1 MFLYQD
7 KYMRTFIKIMSIMS
21 LTFFLSCC
29 QSSDTP
35 SLLPGIVPA
44 EQKTTII
51 NNRPSNIIGAVEP
64 IYILPMKSAFDARI
78 DTGATTS
85 SLDADDIKEFERDGE
100 KWVSFTITNRQSG
113 EKYEFEKP
121 ILKSVKIKR
130 IEDREH
136 RVKVNM
142 AVSFG
147 GEKFTAEFTLADR
160 DKFEYQIL
168 IGRNI
173 LSGRAIVDTS
183 VSHTLK

>member
-1 MFLYQD
+1 
-7 KYMRTFIKIMSIMS
+7 MRTFIRIISMMG
-21 LTFFLSCC
+21 LTIFLSCC
-29 QSSDTP
+29 RSSDAP
-35 SLLPGIVPA
+35 SIIPGIVPS
-44 EQKTTII
+44 EQKTTVV
-51 NNRPSNIIGAVEP
+51 NRRPSNIIGAVEP
-64 IYILPMKSAFDARI
+64 IYILPLKSAFDARI

-113 EKYEFEKP
+113 EKHEFERP
-121 ILKSVKIKR
+121 IVDSVKIKR

-173 LSGRAIVDTS
+173 LSGRAIVDTTL
-183 VSHTLK
+183 SHTLK